1 MTPVIITFNNTRGK
15 KMSITRF
22 EPISNKSTL
31 LYFSHSL
38 NPQKIF
44 VGTFLGATQKI
55 FEEKIISGYP
65 HKIHTETRRNLT
77 PFIIFHYFR
86 M

>member
-38 NPQKIF
+38 NPQKF
-44 VGTFLGATQKI
+44 SSVHSWVLHKKI

-65 HKIHTETRRNLT
+65 HKIHTETMKKSY
-77 PFIIFHYFR
+77 PF
-86 M
+86 